1 MHSCESI
8 AHTKLH
14 WGRDNMQLSNVQYL
28 HQSKQNGSFR
38 EEGYGAF
45 RRTTCCS
52 GKGKWF
58 RQRCACYYLGDL
70 WTGELTASSIQK
82 KKKIQTKTP
91 PPYFGGWSLKDTIF
105 LLTRGC
111 RWLTNWLDF
120 TEAFESSKS
129 HHLVHADND
138 FLLPSKHFSDHFWEL
153 KKNVN
158 PVKCSY
164 WFSHFKSKSSS

>member
-82 KKKIQTKTP
+82 KKK
-91 PPYFGGWSLKDTIF
+91 
-105 LLTRGC
+105 
-111 RWLTNWLDF
+111 
-120 TEAFESSKS
+120 KS
-129 HHLVHADND
+129 RQKHHLLILGGEVSRTRFSYLHGGVGDWQTD
-138 FLLPSKHFSDHFWEL
+138 LILQKLLSQ
-153 KKNVN
+153 VN
-158 PVKCSY
+158 LTIWY
-164 WFSHFKSKSSS
+164 MQITISSCPQNTSVTTFEN

>member
-45 RRTTCCS
+45 RRRTTCCS

-70 WTGELTASSIQK
+70 WIGESLLHPFRK
-82 KKKIQTKTP
+82 KKKIQTKAP
-91 PPYFGGWSLKDTIF
+91 PPCL
-105 LLTRGC
+105 RGKVWPTWISYLH
-111 RWLTNWLDF
+111 RDVWVTDQLDF
-120 TEAFESSKS
+120 TVAFESSKS
-129 HHLVHADND
+129 HHLLHADND
-138 FLLPSKHFSDHFWEL
+138 FLLPSNHFRDHFWEL
-153 KKNVN
+153 KK
-158 PVKCSY
+158 
-164 WFSHFKSKSSS
+164 KSKSSKLVLLVFTFQK